1 MARATAQAQVRSAIV
16 ARCLPG
22 WFGRSPRV
30 LRSIIASSRSTA
42 ILRALLD
49 ESWHMAS
56 TQFDVLGIGNAIVD
70 VIART
75 DEGFLAQHK
84 MRKGTMQLIDEAQAA
99 RLYDA
104 MGPAVE
110 VSGGSAANTIVGVA
124 SLGARAAFIGKVKD
138 DELGRVFAHDIRAA
152 GVAFSTP
159 PASAGPSTARCYVL
173 VTPDG
178 ERTMNTY
185 LGVAQDLH
193 PNDIEADAIAAA
205 QIIYLEGYLWDP
217 PRAKEAFLK
226 AAKIAHDAGRDVAL
240 TLSDAF
246 CVDRY
251 RTEFLE
257 LIRAGTVDL
266 VFANEREL
274 HSLYETADFD
284 TALQALRKDAR
295 LAVVTRSEKGCL
307 VVTREQT
314 EAVPAIPVERV
325 VDATGAGDLFAA
337 GFLAGISRGAD
348 YRTAARLAA
357 LVAAEVI
364 QHLGARPETSLKA
377 LAQDNGFDL

>member
-1 MARATAQAQVRSAIV
+1 MAA
-16 ARCLPG
+16 
-22 WFGRSPRV
+22 PR
-30 LRSIIASSRSTA
+30 
-42 ILRALLD
+42 
-49 ESWHMAS
+49 
-56 TQFDVLGIGNAIVD
+56 FDVLGIGNAIVD

-75 DEGFLAQHK
+75 EDDFLVAQKMHK
-84 MRKGTMQLIDEAQAA
+84 GGMALIDEAQAA
-99 RLYDA
+99 GIYDA

-110 VSGGSAANTIVGVA
+110 VSGGSAANTIVGAA
-124 SLGARAAFIGKVKD
+124 SLGARAAFIGKVND

-152 GVAFSTP
+152 GVSYTTP

-185 LGVAQDLH
+185 LGAAQDLH
-193 PNDIEADAIAAA
+193 PNDIDADFVAGAR
-205 QIIYLEGYLWDP
+205 IIYLEGYLWDP

-226 AAKIAHDAGRDVAL
+226 AAKIAHGAGRDVAL

-251 RTEFLE
+251 RAEFVD
-257 LIRAGTVDL
+257 LIRSGTVDL
-266 VFANEREL
+266 VFANESEL

-284 TALQALRKDAR
+284 TALSALRNDAK

-307 VVTREQT
+307 VVTREET
-314 EAVPAIPVERV
+314 DAVPASPIERV

-337 GFLAGISRGAD
+337 GFLVGLSHGAD
-348 YRTAARLAA
+348 NRTAARLGA
-357 LVAAEVI
+357 LAAAEVI

-377 LAQDNGFDL
+377 LARDNGFDL